1 LNVKKNL
8 LNWHYNCS
16 PSIVV
21 DAAEEL
27 AYLHQNC
34 ILPIVHKY
42 MKFTKEISE
51 VTKVVI
57 FCIYGMGY
65 YGSIALMSRGKRT
78 KWDPGQL
85 GMCRT
90 YSIDMRYQ
98 TGETRSPVTKRR

>member
-1 LNVKKNL
+1 LIDTLNVKKNL

-34 ILPIVHKY
+34 ILPIVLKY
-42 MKFTKEISE
+42 MRFIKEISE

-57 FCIYGMGY
+57 FVSMGY
-65 YGSIALMSRGKRT
+65 YSYIALMSRGNPITSDKET
-78 KWDPGQL
+78 INQL
-85 GMCRT
+85 
-90 YSIDMRYQ
+90 
-98 TGETRSPVTKRR
+98 ETDSVG